1 MARVKGFISEEN
13 LRDAL
18 HKLRQQHRLLGVRI
32 YMDDNGDTWYTNDS
46 VPENSI
52 KVIKRTPD
60 KDWNREILN
69 DYKLRFELSIGPLAR
84 FILIQSTEISE
95 ILIICHHV
103 ICDGT
108 SLAILAR
115 DLLLYL
121 GNPAQEVNEMPEP
134 PLATPDNFPIDIKI
148 GKAIGF
154 AIKKMNDLWQKK
166 KIIFDEEDEDNIFKA
181 FWDNYNFQIISVEL
195 SEEETSNL
203 VEICNQNGVTVN
215 SALNTAFLAARNTVR
230 GPFKGGKQNV
240 MIPVNTRKRYKKPIG
255 EYVGVYV
262 SGFDFK
268 FSYNP
273 KKDFWENARVFN
285 NKAKENLYINKIFE
299 FATITDLV
307 DQTMVDARQFSLF
320 GKIVPST
327 FSRYEKIH
335 AYSNDDKNIAN
346 KRAKKQIPNFPG
358 LAITNLGLL
367 DYPKKYGLLELD
379 RFIFVTSGTPYIEL
393 VIPVVTVAGK
403 LTFTINYLEENTNT
417 TTMEQIK
424 NKVLEYL
431 GFSN

>member
-1 MARVKGFISEEN
+1 M
-13 LRDAL
+13 
-18 HKLRQQHRLLGVRI
+18 GVRI
-32 YMDDNGDTWYTNDS
+32 FMDENGDPWYTNEN
-46 VPENSI
+46 VPDNSF
-52 KVIKRTPD
+52 KVIERTSD
-60 KDWNREILN
+60 EDWNRELLN
-69 DYKLRFELSIGPLAR
+69 DYKLRFELSTGPLAR

-95 ILIICHHV
+95 VLIVCHHV

-121 GNPAQEVNEMPEP
+121 GNPDQEVKEMPEP
-134 PLATPDNFPIDIKI
+134 PLATPDNFPTDIKI

-166 KIIFDEEDEDNIFKA
+166 KTIFDEEDEDNIFRA

-203 VEICNQNGVTVN
+203 IEICGQHGVTVN
-215 SALNTAFLAARNTVR
+215 SALNMAFLAARNAVR
-230 GPFKGGKQNV
+230 GPFEGGRQNI

-273 KKDFWENARVFN
+273 KKDFWENARIFN
-285 NKAKENLYINKIFE
+285 IKAKENLHINKVFE
-299 FATITDLV
+299 FAAITDLV

-320 GKIVPST
+320 GKLVPST
-327 FSRYEKIH
+327 FSRFEKIH
-335 AYSNDDKNIAN
+335 SYSTDEKNIAN
-346 KRAKKQIPNFPG
+346 KRVKKQIPKFPG

-367 DYPKKYGLLELD
+367 DFPKKYGSLELD

-393 VIPVVTVAGK
+393 VIPVVTIAGK
-403 LTFTINYLEENTNT
+403 LTFTINYLEETTDT
-417 TTMEQIK
+417 TTMEKIK

-431 GFSN
+431 DFSN